1 MSGDWTSSTYSTS
14 RASPATAARA
24 RCTSC
29 RAVPSDTPR
38 GSGVAYMP
46 ELNEL
51 CGLDEYSR
59 ASGQPLTKHLIV
71 EVAASDHQ
79 P

>member
-1 MSGDWTSSTYSTS
+1 
-14 RASPATAARA
+14 
-24 RCTSC
+24 
-29 RAVPSDTPR
+29 
-38 GSGVAYMP
+38 MP